1 MRIFISHGTDK
12 TRPEELTYL
21 DTLEA
26 RLAAAPSPHDVLLDR
41 TRIGAGD
48 DWEGLLHDA
57 IAECQAAVLL
67 LSPRALDRPWVL
79 KEATLLS
86 YRKAREAVFPFFCV
100 LLPGVTHEDLASRP
114 AFAALKLDRI
124 QAFAAGS
131 TAQAVADWVREHAAT
146 VVPPADTP
154 LDRLERALEAR
165 LAHVDSNELEA
176 ICERLL
182 GEKVAWVAS
191 TDRARLRA
199 RVLARGIAR
208 GQLARV
214 GGITALSK
222 SLKAAGLVEAHL
234 REVLKLAASM
244 WVDDQI
250 AGRLAALVALAEGAE
265 PFAAAL
271 NGKRFKWSPR
281 MVAWRALLPDTDEFI
296 YWVEGGG
303 SDGWADEVVR
313 RIRRAYRKGKEDTI
327 DDEEQVDEI
336 LRARTTPIV
345 YVLPEPFDDT
355 LLRALRTR
363 YPRVTFIVHTGPA
376 LRPPSELP
384 SVVVPLS
391 PGIDIDTEVA
401 LHADFTATLE
411 VR

>member
-12 TRPEELTYL
+12 TKPEELAYL

-26 RLAAAPSPHDVLLDR
+26 RLSAAPSAHDVLLDR

-57 IAECQAAVLL
+57 IAECDAAVLV
-67 LSPRALDRPWVL
+67 LSPRALERPWVL

-86 YRKAREAVFPFFCV
+86 YRKVREKVFPFFCV
-100 LLPGVTHEDLASRP
+100 MLPGVTAADLQSRP

-131 TAQAVADWVREHAAT
+131 AATTVADWVRNHAAT
-146 VVPPADTP
+146 IVPPAETP
-154 LDRLERALEAR
+154 LDRLERALESR
-165 LAHVDSNELEA
+165 LAHVDSNALEA

-182 GEKVAWVAS
+182 GEKIAWMAS
-191 TDRARLRA
+191 LDRARLRA

-214 GGITALSK
+214 GGMADLSK
-222 SLKAAGLVEAHL
+222 ALKAAGLIDSHL

-244 WVDDQI
+244 WVDAEI
-250 AGRLAALVALAEGAE
+250 AGRLAALVALPEDAE

-271 NGKRFKWSPR
+271 NGKRVRWSPR
-281 MVAWRALLPDTDEFI
+281 MVAWRALLPDTDDFI
-296 YWVEGGG
+296 YWIEGGG
-303 SDGWADEVVR
+303 SDGWDEEVVR
-313 RIRRAYRKGKEDTI
+313 RIRRAFRKNKEDII
-327 DDEEQVDEI
+327 DDDEQVDEV
-336 LRARTTPIV
+336 LRARTAPV
-345 YVLPEPFDDT
+345 VFVLPKPFDDA

-363 YPRVTFIVHTGPA
+363 YPRVTFIVHTGPTLPA
-376 LRPPSELP
+376 PSELP
-384 SVVVPLS
+384 SVVVALS
-391 PGIDIDTEVA
+391 PGLNPDTEVTR
-401 LHADFTATLE
+401 HADFTATLE
-411 VR
+411 V